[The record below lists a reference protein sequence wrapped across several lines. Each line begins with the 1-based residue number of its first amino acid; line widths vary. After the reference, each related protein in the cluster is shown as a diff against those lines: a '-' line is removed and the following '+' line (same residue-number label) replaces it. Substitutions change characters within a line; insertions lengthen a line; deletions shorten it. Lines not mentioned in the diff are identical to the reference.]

1 MKTNEPL
8 VLYLRPDC
16 HLCEQVIPLLEAAGV
31 RWSPVDIDEDAVLTE
46 KYGLRIPVL
55 SLPGSGR
62 ELDYPFDE
70 ERLHLFLE
78 RSP

>member
-1 MKTNEPL
+1 MTTIEPL

-31 RWSPVDIDEDAVLTE
+31 RWSPVDIDGDPVLSK

-55 SLPGSGR
+55 RLPGSGH

-70 ERLHLFLE
+70 ERLRLFL
-78 RSP
+78 RL